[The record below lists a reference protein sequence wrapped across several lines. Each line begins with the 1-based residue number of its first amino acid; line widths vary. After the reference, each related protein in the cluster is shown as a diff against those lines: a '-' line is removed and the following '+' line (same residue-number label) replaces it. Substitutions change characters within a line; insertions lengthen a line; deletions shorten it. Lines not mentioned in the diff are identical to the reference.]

1 MIKAQSFPT
10 PKPFLKVRRQLS
22 WVPASLPWARH
33 LADIGIAYVSYE
45 DSDNTLKVLYNLL
58 HA

>member
-1 MIKAQSFPT
+1 MIEAQSFPT
-10 PKPFLKVRRQLS
+10 PQAFLKVRRQLS
-22 WVPASLPWARH
+22 WVLASLPWARH
-33 LADIGIAYVSYE
+33 LADTGIAYVSYE